1 MKERFRFRAWNL
13 RKGIMH
19 YNAEETYDGITEI
32 EHSSFGALLED
43 WGYVVMQSTGLHDK
57 NGKLIYEGDL
67 LRYPAK
73 SQYEERCYTF
83 FEVFWHDNDCCDNHI
98 GWQMNRLHPM
108 GGLTDC
114 SRNHKFIPRITEQ
127 MEIIGN
133 IYENKKLLEEQK

>member
-1 MKERFRFRAWNL
+1 MENRFRFRVPFFNNDD
-13 RKGIMH
+13 KFIGYEYCDMINGINA
-19 YNAEETYDGITEI
+19 YNAGTCHKGDIQ
-32 EHSSFGALLED
+32 L
-43 WGYVVMQSTGLHDK
+43 STGLKDR

-73 SQYEERCYTF
+73 NQYEERCYTF

-127 MEIIGN
+127 MEVIGN
-133 IYENKKLLEEQK
+133 IYENKELLGDQK